1 VKALPG
7 IVVGSAR
14 TTGIVMFLVAA
25 SQVMSR
31 ILTQE
36 QVPQAVSDALLGL
49 SENPLIILLTINAI
63 LLIVGTF
70 MDMTPA
76 VLVFTPIFLPVAI
89 SLGLDPL
96 HFGILLIANLCIGL
110 CTPPVGTVL
119 FLGCS
124 VGRSNVLSVSRAL
137 LPFYI
142 AMFAALMA
150 ITYLPVLSLW
160 LPKLLGL
167 VS

>member
-1 VKALPG
+1 
-7 IVVGSAR
+7 
-14 TTGIVMFLVAA
+14 
-25 SQVMSR
+25 
-31 ILTQE
+31 
-36 QVPQAVSDALLGL
+36 
-49 SENPLIILLTINAI
+49 
-63 LLIVGTF
+63 
-70 MDMTPA
+70 MTPA

-167 VS
+167 VR